1 MHTVGLA
8 CLVATANLSAA
19 TRVFAEA
26 RHPTSSVNLEKASS
40 LCEMQPLRH
49 QKIHQ
54 PSQEGERLGPR
65 KIRNKNQLAG
75 GSAVVTGESLS
86 RQLSRFSDA
95 PPVALICHWRM
106 AAILARLVPDNTR
119 TNRRDGISSSI
130 AWEDH
135 GETGR

>member
-54 PSQEGERLGPR
+54 PSQEAGRR
-65 KIRNKNQLAG
+65 KRG
-75 GSAVVTGESLS
+75 G
-86 RQLSRFSDA
+86 
-95 PPVALICHWRM
+95 
-106 AAILARLVPDNTR
+106 
-119 TNRRDGISSSI
+119 NRRELITAAQSVLRCSPGGPNLSL
-130 AWEDH
+130 AN
-135 GETGR
+135 GRHPRPASAR